1 MLCAG
6 AQQNMDW
13 SAAYRLFENERFDLD
28 ALFAPSRQGVL
39 ANLCPNDPVV
49 ACMDDTLLRKRG
61 RKVAGT
67 SWKRDPL
74 GPPFH
79 TNFVWAQR
87 FLQVSALLP
96 ESKSPCRARA
106 IPIDFRHAPVLRKP
120 RKTADEQD
128 WKHYHEQQKI
138 MKISTVG
145 ARRMAHLRRSLD
157 RDGHDAQSLI
167 MSVDGSF
174 TNQTV
179 FRSIP
184 DKTVVIGRIRKDAK
198 IFSVPTPAVRPTR
211 GRTKWYGDRLPTPEQ
226 LRKDDNVPWQTVTA
240 WAAGK
245 IHEFEIK
252 TFDAVR
258 WIGSGNRDVRLVV
271 IRPLAYRPRQ
281 GAHLLYRQPVYLICS
296 DPAVDLQQLLQSY
309 IWRWEIE
316 LNFRDEKT
324 VLGVGQAQ
332 VRTHSAVESVP
343 ALLVASYAFLLLASH
358 ACSKNMGHLPLPRWR
373 TKNPQRRDSTPQLVN
388 LLRSQLWGKALGLNK
403 THFVYPN
410 HCNANPLKSLNPLQS
425 AVCFASG

>member
-1 MLCAG
+1 
-6 AQQNMDW
+6 MDW
-13 SAAYRLFENERFDLD
+13 SAAYRLFENERFDID
-28 ALFAPSRQGVL
+28 ALFAPSRRGVL
-39 ANLCPNDPVV
+39 ENLRSDDPVM
-49 ACMDDTLLRKRG
+49 ACMDDTMLRKRG

-96 ESKSPCRARA
+96 ESASPCRARA
-106 IPIDFRHAPVLRKP
+106 IPIDFKHAPVPRKP

-128 WKHYHEQQKI
+128 WKHYHELQKA

-145 ARRMAHLRRSLD
+145 AQRIAHLRTSLD
-157 RDGHDAQSLI
+157 RDGHDTRSLI

-174 TNQTV
+174 TNQAV

-198 IFSVPTPAVRPTR
+198 IFAVPTLATESTR
-211 GRTKWYGDRLPTPEQ
+211 GRTRWYGDRLPTPEQ
-226 LRKDDNVPWQTVTA
+226 LRQDENIPWKMVTA

-245 IHEFEIK
+245 THEFEIK
-252 TFDAVR
+252 TFDAIR

-271 IRPLAYRPRQ
+271 IRPLAYRPRK

-296 DPAVDLQQLLQSY
+296 DPALALQRLMQAY

-324 VLGVGQAQ
+324 ALGAGQAQ
-332 VRTHSAVESVP
+332 VRTEAAVESVP

-358 ACSKNMGHLPLPRWR
+358 GCSNTIGHLPLPRWR
-373 TKNPQRRDSTPQLVN
+373 TKDPGRRDSTPQLIS
-388 LLRSQLWGKALGLNK
+388 LLRTQLWGKALGLNK
-403 THFVYPN
+403 THFVDPK
-410 HCNANPLKSLNPLQS
+410 HHNANPLKWLNPLQS

>member
-13 SAAYRLFENERFDLD
+13 SAAYRLFENERFNLDDL
-28 ALFAPSRQGVL
+28 FTPSRRGVMAKL
-39 ANLCPNDPVV
+39 ESQDPVI

-106 IPIDFRHAPVLRKP
+106 IPVDFRHAPVPCKP
-120 RKTADEQD
+120 RKTANEQD
-128 WKHYHEQQKI
+128 WKSYHEQQKI

-145 ARRMAHLRRSLD
+145 AQRIVHLRNSLN
-157 RDGHDAQSLI
+157 RDGHDARSLI

-184 DKTVVIGRIRKDAK
+184 DKTAVIGRIRKDAK
-198 IFSVPTPAVRPTR
+198 IFAAPTLASGVKR

-226 LRKDDNVPWQTVTA
+226 LRQDESIPWQIVPA

-245 IHEFEIK
+245 THDFEIK
-252 TFDAVR
+252 TFDAIR

-271 IRPLAYRPRQ
+271 IRPLAYRPRN
-281 GAHLLYRQPVYLICS
+281 GARLLYRQPVYLICS
-296 DPAVDLQQLLQSY
+296 DPAMDLQRLLQSY

-332 VRTHSAVESVP
+332 VRHHSAVESVP

-358 ACSKNMGHLPLPRWR
+358 SGSKNMGRLPLPRWR
-373 TKNPQRRDSTPQLVN
+373 TKDPERRDSTPQLVN
-388 LLRSQLWGKALGLNK
+388 LLRTQLWGKALGLNK
-403 THFVYPN
+403 THFVCPDQ
-410 HCNANPLKSLNPLQS
+410 HNANPLKLLNPLQS

>member
-1 MLCAG
+1 
-6 AQQNMDW
+6 MDW
-13 SAAYRLFENERFDLD
+13 SAAYRLFENERFNLD

-39 ANLCPNDPVV
+39 ANLRPEDSVV

-96 ESKSPCRARA
+96 ESNGPCRARA
-106 IPIDFRHAPVLRKP
+106 IPIDFKHAPVPVKP
-120 RKTADEQD
+120 RKMANEKD
-128 WKHYHEQQKI
+128 WMDYREQQKL
-138 MKISTVG
+138 MKMSTVG
-145 ARRMAHLRRSLD
+145 SQRIEHLRKSLD
-157 RDGHDAQSLI
+157 RDGHETRPLI

-174 TNQTV
+174 TNQAV

-184 DKTVVIGRIRKDAK
+184 DKTAVIGRIRKDAK
-198 IFSVPTPAVRPTR
+198 IFAPPIPTAGPAR
-211 GRTKWYGDRLPTPEQ
+211 GRTRFYGDRLPTPEQ
-226 LRKDDNVPWQTVTA
+226 LRQDETIPWKTITA

-252 TFDAVR
+252 TIDAIR

-271 IRPLAYRPRQ
+271 IRPLAYRPRK
-281 GAHLLYRQPVYLICS
+281 GDRLLYRQPVYLICS
-296 DPAVDLQQLLQSY
+296 DPNLALQQLMQAY

-332 VRTHSAVESVP
+332 VRTEAAVESVP

-358 ACSKNMGHLPLPRWR
+358 GCSKNRPYLPLPRWR
-373 TKNPQRRDSTPQLVN
+373 TRNPGQRDSTPQLIGR
-388 LLRSQLWGKALGLNK
+388 LRSQLWGKALGLNK
-403 THFVYPN
+403 THFVN
-410 HCNANPLKSLNPLQS
+410 HNHRNTNPLKLLNPLQS

>member
-39 ANLCPNDPVV
+39 ANLCPDDPVV
-49 ACMDDTLLRKRG
+49 ACMDDTILRKRG

-96 ESKSPCRARA
+96 ESNSPCRARA
-106 IPIDFRHAPVLRKP
+106 IPIDFKHAPVPIKP
-120 RKTADEQD
+120 RKTADAED
-128 WKHYHEQQKI
+128 WMRYREQQKV

-145 ARRMAHLRRSLD
+145 AQRIAHLRTSLD
-157 RDGHDAQSLI
+157 RDGHDTRSLI

-174 TNQTV
+174 TNQAV

-198 IFSVPTPAVRPTR
+198 IFAAPTPSAEPTR
-211 GRTKWYGDRLPTPEQ
+211 GRTRFYGERLPTPEQ
-226 LRKDDNVPWQTVTA
+226 LRQDENTPWQTVTA

-245 IHEFEIK
+245 THEFEIK
-252 TFDAVR
+252 TIDAIR

-271 IRPLAYRPRQ
+271 IRPLAYRPRK
-281 GAHLLYRQPVYLICS
+281 GSRLLYRQPVYLICS
-296 DPAVDLQQLLQSY
+296 DPTLALQQLMQAY

-332 VRTHSAVESVP
+332 VRTKSAVESVP

-358 ACSKNMGHLPLPRWR
+358 GCAKNADHLPLPRWR
-373 TKNPQRRDSTPQLVN
+373 MKDPGRRDSTQQLIN
-388 LLRSQLWGKALGLNK
+388 LLRSQLWGKSLGLNK
-403 THFVYPN
+403 THFVDPN
-410 HCNANPLKSLNPLQS
+410 HLNTNPLKLLNPLQS

>member
-1 MLCAG
+1 
-6 AQQNMDW
+6 MDW
-13 SAAYRLFENERFDLD
+13 SATYRLFENERFDLD
-28 ALFAPSRQGVL
+28 SLFAPSRRGAVAKLQSD
-39 ANLCPNDPVV
+39 DPVI

-106 IPIDFRHAPVLRKP
+106 IPIDFRHAPVPCKP
-120 RKTADEQD
+120 RKTANEQD
-128 WKHYHEQQKI
+128 WQHYREQQKI

-145 ARRMAHLRRSLD
+145 AQRIAHLRKSLD
-157 RDGHDAQSLI
+157 RDGHDARSLF

-198 IFSVPTPAVRPTR
+198 IFTVPTQSAGVTR

-226 LRKDDNVPWQTVTA
+226 LRQDATMPWQTVSA

-252 TFDAVR
+252 TLDAIR
-258 WIGSGNRDVRLVV
+258 WIGSGNRNVRLVV
-271 IRPLAYRPRQ
+271 IRPLAYRPRI
-281 GAHLLYRQPVYLICS
+281 GARLLYRQPVYLICS
-296 DPAVDLQQLLQSY
+296 DPTVDLQRLLQSY

-332 VRTHSAVESVP
+332 VRTHCAVESVP

-358 ACSKNMGHLPLPRWR
+358 GCSKNRGHLPLPRWR
-373 TKNPQRRDSTPQLVN
+373 TKDPGRRDSTPQLVN

-403 THFVYPN
+403 THFVYP
-410 HCNANPLKSLNPLQS
+410 HQCNANPLKLLNPLQS
-425 AVCFASG
+425 AVCLASG